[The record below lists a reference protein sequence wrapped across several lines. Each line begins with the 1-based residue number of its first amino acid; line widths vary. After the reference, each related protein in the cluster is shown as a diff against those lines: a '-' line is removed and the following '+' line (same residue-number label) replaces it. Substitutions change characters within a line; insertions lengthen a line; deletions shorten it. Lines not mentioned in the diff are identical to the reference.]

1 MVQLIQPEIL
11 NRVFKLVYGD
21 PYKQS
26 FSSGTAFTMECN
38 DSQFL
43 ITARHVFE
51 QSAEWTYPN
60 EGTIW
65 LLTDNGKYTLYE
77 VDIKYPA
84 DTKVDIAVMRLKN
97 HQYVSKN
104 PNLNT
109 NEGNINEELI
119 LGQDVFFLGFP
130 YDYGTLLM
138 PFSGSE
144 RPMPV
149 IKKACFSG
157 RLKGGHACMVFDGLN
172 NPGFSGGPVCYRSTD
187 APNGTMSIA
196 AVISGYFPEKQD
208 VLDENGRPTGSY
220 VKSNTGIITAYDI
233 KEAVQV
239 AERWDDTECHECHII
254 DEDE

>member
-1 MVQLIQPEIL
+1 MVQPIQPEIL

-21 PYKQS
+21 PYKQ
-26 FSSGTAFTMECN
+26 FFGSGTAFTMECN

-43 ITARHVFE
+43 VTARHIFE

-84 DTKVDIAVMRLKN
+84 DAKVDIAVMRLKT
-97 HQYVSKN
+97 HQYVSKVY

-109 NEGNINEELI
+109 SEGLRF
-119 LGQDVFFLGFP
+119 GQDVFFLGFP
-130 YDYGTLLM
+130 YDYDKLSM
-138 PFSGSE
+138 SFPESKRPVPFI
-144 RPMPV
+144 R
-149 IKKACFSG
+149 KACFAG
-157 RLKGGHACMVFDGLN
+157 RFKDGHSCMFFDGYN
-172 NPGFSGGPVCYRSTD
+172 NPGFSGGPVCYKSTD
-187 APNGTMSIA
+187 TPDGTMSIA
-196 AVISGYFPEKQD
+196 AVISSYRQEKEFMF
-208 VLDENGRPTGSY
+208 DENDQPTGSY
-220 VKSNTGIITAYDI
+220 VESNTGIIFAYDI

-239 AERWDDTECHECHII
+239 AEHWDDTECHSV